1 MSLFAVL
8 SESSTT
14 AVSPHMSQYAHRL
27 TWLLAV
33 AAALLALLIQ
43 PVAASAF
50 KAIEQPATAAY
61 SDGFWYT
68 VKAGDTL
75 SSIARRYG
83 TTVDAIARANHLK
96 NPNYIRVGQKLW
108 IPGSGGGSSSCNGTW
123 YTVQQGDTLYSIARR
138 YGTTVEAIT
147 RANGLKDP
155 YVIKTGQKLCIPGGG
170 NPATPVPPSS
180 PGPWTGLYYGNP
192 NLSGSPVL
200 SRTDPTIDFNWGA
213 GSPAEGVPAD
223 LFSVLWTGTFRFAG
237 GNTRFYTTSKDG
249 VRIFVD
255 NVKILD
261 AWRDQPPSG
270 YFVDYSMTEGNHNLR
285 VEYYNN
291 TGDAVIKVWWQ
302 RM

>member
-1 MSLFAVL
+1 MS
-8 SESSTT
+8 T
-14 AVSPHMSQYAHRL
+14 PAHRPL
-27 TWLLAV
+27 LLLASAV
-33 AAALLALLIQ
+33 ALLVLLAW
-43 PVAASAF
+43 PAPGHAF
-50 KAIEQPATAAY
+50 GPARQPANAAY
-61 SDGFWYT
+61 SNGFWYT

-83 TTVDAIARANHLK
+83 TTVDAIVRANNLR

-108 IPGSGGGSSSCNGTW
+108 IPSSGGGSSSCNGTW
-123 YTVQQGDTLYSIARR
+123 YTVQKGDTLYSIAKR

-147 RANGLKDP
+147 YANGLKDP
-155 YVIKTGQKLCIPGGG
+155 YVIKTGQKLCIPGSGG
-170 NPATPVPPSS
+170 GSPATPVPPAN

-200 SRTDPTIDFNWGA
+200 SRADAAIAFNWGS

-223 LFSVLWTGTFRFAG
+223 LFSVLWTGSFHFSG
-237 GNTRFYTTSKDG
+237 GNTRFYATSKDG

-255 NVKILD
+255 DKKVLD

-270 YFVDYSMTEGNHNLR
+270 YFVDVSLSEGVHSLR

-291 TGDAVIKVWWQ
+291 TGDAVIQVWWQ
-302 RM
+302 KM